1 MEAIIQFI
9 IGQVMSIGETVA
21 GILTPKV
28 WLVVSILYYAVL
40 LVIFLFSDLF
50 GGAADFKRALI
61 KSNKFLSTNVVDDT
75 TIVQFNKLIGKCPDS
90 VRMGWNYYKQNKIGY
105 PSEFITEYDC
115 LRVPMVG
122 NKKKNF
128 LSLYVLFASLF
139 ELVSLGIMAW
149 TGAPNTVPA
158 TCFSLLL
165 SVIGYTVLVLVL
177 NRGQAKLFRLFRRF
191 QVLLDDKV
199 EIFDAKNVLSYAL
212 SEKGVSLVAAER
224 EQMAKAEELAK
235 FIKKVETAC
244 ADSETT
250 KDELVEIKKR
260 LINLA
265 VENTEEK
272 ASAIIIGAIK
282 SVDGALATRE

>member
-1 MEAIIQFI
+1 MEAIIQAVVEFATG
-9 IGQVMSIGETVA
+9 IGYTLA
-21 GILTPKV
+21 GIFTPSFV
-28 WLVVSILYYAVL
+28 LVSSILYYVVL
-40 LVIFLFSDLF
+40 LVLFLFFDLF
-50 GGAADFKRALI
+50 GGAAKFKRALI
-61 KSNKFLSTNVVDDT
+61 KANKYLSTNVVDDT
-75 TIVQFNKLIGKCPDS
+75 TISAFNKIVSKCPDS
-90 VRMGWNYYKQNKIGY
+90 VRMGWNYYKQNKMGY

-128 LSLYVLFASLF
+128 LSLFVMFASIF
-139 ELVSLGIMAW
+139 ELITLGTMVW
-149 TGAPNTVPA
+149 TGAVNAVPVI
-158 TCFSLLL
+158 CFTLMLA
-165 SVIGYTVLVLVL
+165 VIVYTVLVLVL
-177 NRGQAKLFRLFRRF
+177 NRGRAKLFRLFRRF

-199 EIFDAKNVLSYAL
+199 EIFDGKNVLSFAL

-250 KDELVEIKKR
+250 REELLEIKKR
-260 LINLA
+260 LINFA

-282 SVDGALATRE
+282 SVDSALATRD